1 MASSNE
7 RTYVEMLPSASRMHA
22 TGGTLSLDHYQPPT
36 ITSDYRT
43 NPGSS
48 RMSLQNITLSTKA
61 RPDESYDVLQNQ
73 KVDDNN
79 SSKKIFVDRQIKKV
93 KSLSGLIKGTAL
105 TRQLPIHSTIAD
117 QHSDSA
123 FLSDAM
129 HHQEHAAL
137 TRQDSE
143 QTSETRRPRV
153 SFSDFDKIQ
162 YFDDHKPHYRH
173 RGRSAKRTTNNLNY
187 TSSVLAPHSETPNSF
202 YYRQPE
208 IPPGSNV
215 EKQPVITSP
224 RAYSSSR
231 LTLLPDIVN
240 HPSLPSEVSL
250 PDAKHILHREKPLFH
265 IPEPAIEI
273 PMSCSTEVSR
283 ESARLGSVH
292 PSVSQV
298 FNEQNGKVEANDRG
312 LRTSFSNSSLSSL
325 YMNRQRPSLRTI
337 SLRQQFASP
346 TRLRPS
352 PSQQMPMN
360 TRRSTSLNHTT
371 ARTQSSNN
379 DGEEVNDAVLLSAF
393 GHRPM
398 TSLSSA
404 KELKRNYIVHFD
416 SKRSM
421 NGYTSPSS
429 STLLTD
435 MSETSPATRVQS
447 ALKLVRSPY
456 SSTRTNTTEH
466 VSTDFHPISNT
477 IYV

>member
-1 MASSNE
+1 M
-7 RTYVEMLPSASRMHA
+7 
-22 TGGTLSLDHYQPPT
+22 
-36 ITSDYRT
+36 
-43 NPGSS
+43 
-48 RMSLQNITLSTKA
+48 
-61 RPDESYDVLQNQ
+61 
-73 KVDDNN
+73 
-79 SSKKIFVDRQIKKV
+79 
-93 KSLSGLIKGTAL
+93 
-105 TRQLPIHSTIAD
+105 TRQLPVHSTVAD
-117 QHSDSA
+117 QHSGNA
-123 FLSDAM
+123 FLPDAM

-162 YFDDHKPHYRH
+162 YFDDHTPHYRH
-173 RGRSAKRTTNNLNY
+173 RHRSAKRTTNNLNY
-187 TSSVLAPHSETPNSF
+187 TPSVLAPHAETPNFF

-208 IPPGSNV
+208 IPSGSNV
-215 EKQPVITSP
+215 EKQPIITSP

-231 LTLLPDIVN
+231 LTLLPDVVN
-240 HPSLPSEVSL
+240 HPSLPFEVSL
-250 PDAKHILHREKPLFH
+250 PESKHVLQREKPLFH

-273 PMSCSTEVSR
+273 PVNCSTEVSR
-283 ESARLGSVH
+283 ESARLGSVY

-298 FNEQNGKVEANDRG
+298 FNEQNGKVEVNDRG

-346 TRLRPS
+346 ARLRPS
-352 PSQQMPMN
+352 PNQQILMN
-360 TRRSTSLNHTT
+360 TRRSTSLNHPT

-379 DGEEVNDAVLLSAF
+379 DGEDINDAVLLSAF
-393 GHRPM
+393 GHRP
-398 TSLSSA
+398 TTGLSSA

-416 SKRSM
+416 SKRSN

-435 MSETSPATRVQS
+435 TSETSPATRVQS

-456 SSTRTNTTEH
+456 SSTRANTTEH
-466 VSTDFHPISNT
+466 VSTDFHSISNT